1 MNSRLSEI
9 VRDFSDDYQGSL
21 VLSKIQIA
29 LTLSACPLRLVPNYY
44 KMYLDYAKLEPIL
57 KAYEGLQLKKAPLK
71 YKLPLYM
78 AKNHWD
84 ILLFIG
90 GFILSKLKIQ
100 IYPED

>member
-1 MNSRLSEI
+1 M
-9 VRDFSDDYQGSL
+9 
-21 VLSKIQIA
+21 
-29 LTLSACPLRLVPNYY
+29 PNYY

-57 KAYEGLQLKKAPLK
+57 KAYKGLQLKNAPLK

-78 AKNHWD
+78 AKNHGN